1 VTLPDPFNSSR
12 LLLARAKKDFAKLK
26 RSAVRA
32 VKRQSYEIFT
42 EPDPDKAEQIKY
54 KMRLTRELP
63 DSISELTGHVL
74 NNLRFALDHAL
85 SSVAVAAG
93 CKKPRAKR
101 NAYFPFSKD
110 ATTFES
116 NLAGRCADVPKEM
129 WPLLCGYQ
137 PYKGGEDFLVGL
149 NEACNANKH
158 DLVTPVGS
166 VTVATGVSIAGFGFM
181 SMPYPRP
188 VWDRVKQEME
198 LFTIHQTHTQKFNGN
213 FHFGVEICFGDVGSL
228 DGFPIL
234 PNLDKLIWVVGTILG
249 EIEAEARRLG
259 IIKAWAS

>member
-1 VTLPDPFNSSR
+1 
-12 LLLARAKKDFAKLK
+12 LARAKKDFAKLK
-26 RSAVRA
+26 RSATGA
-32 VKRQSYEIFT
+32 VKRQRYEVFA
-42 EPDPDKAEQIKY
+42 EPKPGEPEELKY
-54 KMRLTRELP
+54 KMRLARELP

-93 CKKPRAKR
+93 CTKPRSKR

-129 WPLLCGYQ
+129 WPLLRRYQ

-149 NEACNANKH
+149 NEACNAHKH

-166 VTVATGVSIAGFGFM
+166 VTFTRGLSVAGFGFM

-198 LFTIHQTHTQKFNGN
+198 LFTLHRTHTQNFKGN
-213 FHFGVEICFGDVGSL
+213 FSFGVEIEFGDVGL
-228 DGFPIL
+228 LNGFPIL
-234 PNLDKLIWVVGTILG
+234 PNLDKLIWVVGVILD

-259 IIKAWAS
+259 IVN